1 MNANV
6 FVAPLFFPVH
16 STARSF
22 MTDSSAPQG
31 DRDDSDDIQD
41 DAVIG
46 TALRRSLIFIIFAM
60 IPLIGLLMFLN
71 MRKEDDKVVEIEP
84 QAPEVRIVDVEVLP
98 QVPMVDVTQE
108 SGVDFTHYAGKK
120 GDKLLP
126 ETMGSG
132 VAVLDYN
139 QDGNQDLLFV
149 NSADWPGTKDP
160 TPSSCR
166 LYRGDGNFNFVDVS
180 AETGLDV
187 SLYGMGVAVG
197 DYDNDGDID
206 VFLTAV
212 GANRLLRN
220 DAGKFV
226 DVTAE
231 AGVTGSDT
239 AWSTS
244 AAFLDYDNDGKLDLF
259 VCNYVKWSRQDDL
272 SQSFSIDGK
281 NRSYGPPDAFPG
293 FHSFLYHN
301 EGDGTFRD
309 VSQSAGIEIRNEET
323 DVVLGKAMGV
333 TAVDVNRDGYLDL
346 VVANDTVRNFLF
358 ENKRDGTF
366 VEMGRLAGIAFDM
379 DTSKAR
385 GAMGIDS
392 AVFRSDGTLAIGI
405 GNFANEASA
414 LYMAS
419 PQRSTF
425 SDAAM
430 FTGFGPPTRLG
441 LTFGLF
447 FFDVDLDGRMDILGA
462 NGHLEEEI
470 EKTQRTLR
478 YAQPPQ
484 LFWNAGREAHSE
496 LVLLDQNC
504 TGKSFC
510 DPIVGRGSAYG
521 DFDNDGDLDVVIS
534 VSDGAAKLF
543 RNDQSLGHHYL
554 RFRLQGTRCNRDAIG
569 AKVTV
574 TIDGQSQSRIV
585 MPTRGYLS
593 QSELELT
600 FGLGDA
606 IEIDS
611 ATVTWPGED
620 PQPITIEGVDQLVE
634 LTQ

>member
-1 MNANV
+1 
-6 FVAPLFFPVH
+6 
-16 STARSF
+16 
-22 MTDSSAPQG
+22 MTESSSH
-31 DRDDSDDIQD
+31 RDDSDDTADDTEDVQN

-46 TALRRSLIFIIFAM
+46 SALRRSLIFIIFAM
-60 IPLIGLLMFLN
+60 IPVIGLLMFLN
-71 MRKEDDKVVEIEP
+71 LRKQDQVVIEIEP
-84 QAPEVRIVDVEVLP
+84 QAPTERIVDEAELP
-98 QVPMVDVTQE
+98 KVPMVDVTKE
-108 SGVDFTHYAGKK
+108 SGVNFVHYAGKK

-132 VAVLDYN
+132 VAVFDYN

-149 NSADWPGTKDP
+149 NSADWAWTKEP
-160 TPSSCR
+160 TSASCR
-166 LYRGDGNFNFVDVS
+166 LYQGDGKFNFVDVS

-187 SLYGMGVAVG
+187 SLYGMGVAIG
-197 DYDNDGDID
+197 DYDNDGDQD

-220 DAGKFV
+220 DDGKFV
-226 DVTAE
+226 DVTEE
-231 AGVTGSDT
+231 AGVAGSET

-244 AAFLDYDNDGKLDLF
+244 TGFLDYDNDGKLDLF

-272 SQSFSIDGK
+272 SQSFSIDGE
-281 NRSYGPPDAFPG
+281 NRSYGPPNAFSG
-293 FHSFLYHN
+293 SHSYLYHN
-301 EGDGTFRD
+301 EGDGKFTD
-309 VSQSAGIEIRNEET
+309 VSKSAGIEIRNEET

-346 VVANDTVRNFLF
+346 VVSNDTVRNFLF

-366 VEMGRLAGIAFDM
+366 AEMGRLAGIAFDL

-419 PQRSTF
+419 PRQATF

-430 FTGFGPPTRLG
+430 YTGFGPPTRLG

-447 FFDVDLDGRMDILGA
+447 FFDVDLDGRLDIMGA

-470 EKTQRTLR
+470 EKTQGMLR

-484 LFWNAGREAHSE
+484 LFWNAGRQAHSE
-496 LVLLDQNC
+496 LVLLDQDC
-504 TGKSFC
+504 TGESFC
-510 DPIVGRGSAYG
+510 EPIVGRGAAYG
-521 DFDNDGDLDVVIS
+521 DFDNDGDQDVVIS
-534 VSDGAAKLF
+534 VNDGQAKLF
-543 RNDQSLGHHYL
+543 RNDQTTGHHYL
-554 RFRLQGTRCNRDAIG
+554 RFRLQGTSANRDAIG
-569 AKVTV
+569 AQVTL
-574 TIDGQSQSRIV
+574 TIDGQSQTRVV
-585 MPTRGYLS
+585 MPTRSYLS

-606 IEIDS
+606 VKVEK
-611 ATVTWPGED
+611 ATVTWPGEA
-620 PQPITIEGVDQLVE
+620 PTEISIQGVDRLIEV
-634 LTQ
+634 TQESP